1 MRRSEMERIGTGDL
15 VGLFG
20 KVGEEFAKEKEEL
33 CRMDAEMGD
42 GDLGL
47 TMAKGFGALP
57 ELLEVNMVEGDIG
70 MTLVKGGMKMASVVP
85 STMGTLMSSGL
96 MSAGMALRGK
106 ASLDGGD
113 LVTFVSA
120 FASGIGRRGKAKAGE
135 RTILDAV
142 IASEER
148 GRQALGEDGSLAS
161 VIEALYEG
169 SLEGVERTKDMVPV
183 YGKAA
188 VFADKAKG
196 KPDQGA
202 YAFSVMMR
210 GMRNYILG

>member
-1 MRRSEMERIGTGDL
+1 MERIGTGDL
-15 VGLFG
+15 VGFFG

-57 ELLEVNMVEGDIG
+57 ELLEVNMAEGDIG

-113 LVTFVSA
+113 L
-120 FASGIGRRGKAKAGE
+120 KAGE

-161 VIEALYEG
+161 VMEALYEG

-210 GMRNYILG
+210 GMNKYIRGEV